1 MMHMVGC
8 GPIGRR
14 TAALAPAFGGH
25 LICREKEQLHERYLV
40 CAGLSSVI
48 VSPG

>member
-1 MMHMVGC
+1 MHMVGC
-8 GPIGRR
+8 GPIGRQ

-25 LICREKEQLHERYLV
+25 LICREKERLHERDLV
-40 CAGLSSVI
+40 RADLSSII